1 MALITTDVHNRD
13 IVVQLNNNEVESLT
27 DNYWQQ
33 QLRYYAPEDLDGCIV
48 KQVTATM
55 DYGY

>member
-1 MALITTDVHNRD
+1 MN
-13 IVVQLNNNEVESLT
+13 QEVESVY
-27 DNYWQQ
+27 DFPWQQ
-33 QLRYYAPEDLDGCIV
+33 QLRYYIEDGEMCIV